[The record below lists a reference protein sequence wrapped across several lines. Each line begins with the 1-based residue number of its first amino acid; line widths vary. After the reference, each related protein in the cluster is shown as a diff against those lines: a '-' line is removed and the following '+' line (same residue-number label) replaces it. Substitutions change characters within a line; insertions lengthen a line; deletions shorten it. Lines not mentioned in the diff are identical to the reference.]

1 LGVKVLFVVVVSIHV
16 ALLSYEHFPKIL
28 FITANRAAKI
38 TKTKG
43 IERSFEI
50 ENNISPL
57 ERRQASQLERKVL

>member
-1 LGVKVLFVVVVSIHV
+1 MGVKVLFVVVVSIHA
-16 ALLSYEHFPKIL
+16 ALLSYENFPKNWLQRFL
-28 FITANRAAKI
+28 FITANGAAKI

-57 ERRQASQLERKVL
+57 ERR